1 VETANTS
8 AETPDNVAETPKEES
23 PIAAAI
29 KALVAAILEEAGER
43 VIESPEFE
51 GRVEQLAE
59 GTLES
64 SGYLSSLIEG
74 AIGDADISYQVEEVV
89 ENMDLSCQ
97 VESALDCMDLDSQ
110 VERSLESLDIPNCDH
125 VSDIIRD
132 VTATLEGR
140 IGVLEGGTE
149 DSDDERLSNLETF
162 EYRTMERLGVLEEA
176 ATSPDGV
183 ADAIRADKNKVKS
196 ALGLHVDDIPGM
208 FELSERVGCIEE
220 DGETS
225 NKRLCDRTHQL
236 ATRLDSMEAAVN
248 ATVGSSPAGAETM
261 RRAIVEL
268 KEAVKRVASMQIR
281 LGELE
286 QSTTSQFGRLDN
298 IQIAF
303 RGLVETMFA
312 K

>member
-1 VETANTS
+1 METANTT
-8 AETPDNVAETPKEES
+8 AETPDNGAETPKEES

-64 SGYLSSLIEG
+64 SGYLSSLIED

-97 VESALDCMDLDSQ
+97 VENALDCMDLDSQ

-125 VSDIIRD
+125 VSGIIRD
-132 VTATLEGR
+132 ATEGLGDR
-140 IGVLEGGTE
+140 ILA
-149 DSDDERLSNLETF
+149 
-162 EYRTMERLGVLEEA
+162 LEEA
-176 ATSPDGV
+176 EP
-183 ADAIRADKNKVKS
+183 
-196 ALGLHVDDIPGM
+196 
-208 FELSERVGCIEE
+208 
-220 DGETS
+220 
-225 NKRLCDRTHQL
+225 
-236 ATRLDSMEAAVN
+236 
-248 ATVGSSPAGAETM
+248 VGSSPAGAETM

-268 KEAVKRVASMQIR
+268 KAAGEERNDLLASIHVR

-286 QSTTSQFGRLDN
+286 QSTTSQFSRLDN